1 MNAWIDKLRKQWSNY
16 EQAGKQTPLQEYDE
30 RTRVLWLLDSLKSDE
45 VDVVYHKNQIKKD
58 NQYMNSWEDA
68 VTFLADC
75 EYIGKHTKTKR
86 ARFNEADLAVLEED
100 SGEAQEKKQHGKGKK
115 KGGKRKFHK
124 MSDEE
129 YQRNLKLKGA
139 GRGKSGVEFRWYN
152 PKEYRT
158 LNKSPAE

>member
-1 MNAWIDKLRKQWSNY
+1 MNAWIDKLRKQWFNY

-75 EYIGKHTKTKR
+75 EYIGKDTTKTKR
-86 ARFNEADLAVLEED
+86 ARFNED
-100 SGEAQEKKQHGKGKK
+100 SGEAQEKKQHGKGK
-115 KGGKRKFHK
+115 
-124 MSDEE
+124 EE
-129 YQRNLKLKGA
+129 RREAQVSQDVR
-139 GRGKSGVEFRWYN
+139 
-152 PKEYRT
+152 
-158 LNKSPAE
+158 

>member
-1 MNAWIDKLRKQWSNY
+1 MNAWIDKLRKQWFNY

-75 EYIGKHTKTKR
+75 EYIGKDTKKTKR
-86 ARFNEADLAVLEED
+86 ARFSLMK
-100 SGEAQEKKQHGKGKK
+100 QTWRRWEKTVGTHKRTSVEREKEGGASFARCPMKIIKGI
-115 KGGKRKFHK
+115 
-124 MSDEE
+124 
-129 YQRNLKLKGA
+129 
-139 GRGKSGVEFRWYN
+139 
-152 PKEYRT
+152 
-158 LNKSPAE
+158 

>member
-1 MNAWIDKLRKQWSNY
+1 MNAWIDKLRKQWFNY

-75 EYIGKHTKTKR
+75 EYIGKDTKKTKR
-86 ARFNEADLAVLEED
+86 ARFNEADMAALGED
-100 SGEAQEKKQHGKGKK
+100 SGDAQENKR
-115 KGGKRKFHK
+115 GKRKGGRRKFRK
-124 MSDEE
+124 MSDED
-129 YQRNLKLKGA
+129 YQRNLKPQK
-139 GRGKSGVEFRWYN
+139 RIKKY
-152 PKEYRT
+152 
-158 LNKSPAE
+158 

>member
-1 MNAWIDKLRKQWSNY
+1 MNAWIDKLRKQWFNY

-75 EYIGKHTKTKR
+75 EYIGKDTKKTKR
-86 ARFNEADLAVLEED
+86 ARFNEADLVALEED
-100 SGEAQEKKQHGKGKK
+100 SGEAQDKKQHGKGKRRK
-115 KGGKRKFHK
+115 EGSASFTRCPMKIVKG
-124 MSDEE
+124 
-129 YQRNLKLKGA
+129 
-139 GRGKSGVEFRWYN
+139 
-152 PKEYRT
+152 T
-158 LNKSPAE
+158 